1 MAILKLA
8 KIALMSL
15 RLRWILC
22 SLREAVSRSMSRCE
36 GRAHRSA
43 SKRDKARRASL
54 MFEGRLEMYIL
65 LIAGSALRC
74 VPMRMV
80 FLKPVSGITDSGD
93 FVVKKA
99 PRGAL
104 ESGQMLRKWD
114 IWGKFSGWDVRN
126 RRKMEFGQRPR
137 LAVFKV
143 VIRLCHPPT
152 LPSKFGRKGKK
163 RRSWETSVRD

>member
-1 MAILKLA
+1 MASLKLA

-15 RLRWILC
+15 RLHWVLC

-36 GRAHRSA
+36 ERVRRSA

-74 VPMRMV
+74 APMRMV

-93 FVVKKA
+93 FVVKRSRAA
-99 PRGAL
+99 PWNQAR
-104 ESGQMLRKWD
+104 
-114 IWGKFSGWDVRN
+114 
-126 RRKMEFGQRPR
+126 
-137 LAVFKV
+137 
-143 VIRLCHPPT
+143 C
-152 LPSKFGRKGKK
+152 
-163 RRSWETSVRD
+163 